1 MAIGSTILAPIVATS
16 ASAQDWE
23 LFHQFTRVDGFLSD
37 RKPEPGDYFNWEI
50 YDNRTAK
57 YYSVFP
63 IDIQYAGVAEL
74 LMVDVYSRDFQPI
87 ITVQDENSEII
98 HRGNN
103 MPAQHDQAANAK
115 LYHARMEYILDETRS
130 EEGSHAELL
139 ITTWDTSQGSYA
151 MEWSLWRPRGTAAAP
166 DPAPNTGNLSDCNCQ
181 DPATGRR
188 FEEPIWEYGK
198 CDPANA
204 IQWCN

>member
-1 MAIGSTILAPIVATS
+1 
-16 ASAQDWE
+16 
-23 LFHQFTRVDGFLSD
+23 
-37 RKPEPGDYFNWEI
+37 
-50 YDNRTAK
+50 
-57 YYSVFP
+57 
-63 IDIQYAGVAEL
+63 
-74 LMVDVYSRDFQPI
+74 MVDVYSRDFQPI